1 MSELAPAVYTV
12 VLRVRLDMDTSREH
26 RQSMIEEYMVPE
38 YWELPGFH
46 LATWMNDGEGTD
58 LCVIEFDSEDHTRD
72 AVLALTRHGGPEFV
86 EWGVYSV
93 EFEASA

>member
-1 MSELAPAVYTV
+1 MSEPAPAVYTV

-26 RQSMIEEYMVPE
+26 RQSIIEEYIVPE
-38 YWELPGFH
+38 YRELPGFRM
-46 LATWMNDGEGTD
+46 ATWMNDGEGTG
-58 LCVIEFDSEDHTRD
+58 LCVIEFDSEVHARE
-72 AVLALTRHGGPEFV
+72 AVPAVTPHGGPEFV